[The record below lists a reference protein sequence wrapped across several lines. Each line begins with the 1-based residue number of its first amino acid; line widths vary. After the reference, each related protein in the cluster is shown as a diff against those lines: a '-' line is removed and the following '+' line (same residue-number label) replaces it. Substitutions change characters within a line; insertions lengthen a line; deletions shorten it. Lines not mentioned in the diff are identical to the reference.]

1 MTSDIHHTAADG
13 FARSADAYV
22 RGRPDY
28 PPEITG
34 WLRDSIRLRPGMTAA
49 DLGAGTGKFTPYLLE
64 TGASVI
70 AVEPVDQM
78 REKISALPVEVI
90 EGSAVSI
97 PLPSESVDAIVCAQS
112 FHWFANAAAL
122 AEIHRLLKPGGRLG
136 LVWNAKDDRVE
147 WVAKFDQILERYQGD
162 TPRYRSGNWRKA
174 FPTMGFGPLHEARFA
189 HGHTGPAR
197 EVILDRIRSISFMA
211 KLPPEEWNVVEQEL
225 EAMIMEEFG
234 NADTIIVPYETFAY
248 WTEKTG

>member
-1 MTSDIHHTAADG
+1 
-13 FARSADAYV
+13 
-22 RGRPDY
+22 
-28 PPEITG
+28 
-34 WLRDSIRLRPGMTAA
+34 MTAV

-90 EGSAVSI
+90 EGTAVSI

-136 LVWNAKDDRVE
+136 LVWNAKNDRVE

-162 TPRYRSGNWRKA
+162 TPRFRSGNWRKA
-174 FPTMGFGPLHEARFA
+174 FPADGFGPLHEACFA
-189 HGHTGPAR
+189 HGHTGPPR

-225 EAMIMEEFG
+225 KTMIEEEFD
-234 NADTIIVPYETFAY
+234 NAGTVTVPYETFAY